1 MCPSYRATLDER
13 HSTRGRGNALRLAIS
28 GQGPQTTQ
36 TSSWNDPDT
45 LETLDLCLSCKACK
59 TECPSNVDIARLK
72 AEYQAKQH
80 EALGGPPLR
89 SFIFGRIATL
99 QRLGGLTPRMANAI
113 GNFPMTGGLLR
124 AALGI
129 HPKRSLPQ
137 LQRSLRKQ
145 WGPHPKPNADTPRV
159 VLLADTFTTHN
170 DPAIGLATKQVLE
183 SFGYHVELILAD
195 DLTRAKVSLGLLPEA
210 VAAADRTLQRLQP
223 LIEDNTVAAIVI
235 CEPSC
240 WSAVTDDWLQLRMQT
255 PLTLR
260 QQLAAKAMMPEQF
273 LEAAWNTHPNH
284 PSFTP
289 PAGAVSMHAHCHQRA
304 LAGVGSSSA
313 LLDRL
318 FPETEIRVL
327 DATCCGM
334 AGSFGFAKHR
344 YDLSMQIGE
353 LGVLPAARALASQD
367 VLLATGTSCR
377 HQILDGAARVAL
389 HPMEF
394 LAGQLMTQSDS

>member
-28 GQGPQTTQ
+28 GQGRQTTQ
-36 TSSWNDPDT
+36 ASPWNDPDT

-72 AEYQAKQH
+72 AEYHAKQH

-89 SFIFGRIATL
+89 SFIFGQIATL
-99 QRLGGLTPRMANAI
+99 QRLGGLAPRMANAL
-113 GNFPMTGGLLR
+113 GNYPLTGDLLR
-124 AALGI
+124 ATLGI

-137 LQRSLRKQ
+137 LHRSLRKQ
-145 WGPHPKPNADTPRV
+145 WGPQPKPTADSLRV

-170 DPAIGLATKQVLE
+170 DPAIGLATRRVLE

-210 VAAADRTLQRLQP
+210 VTAADRTLQRLQP
-223 LIEDNTVAAIVI
+223 WIQDDAVAAVVI

-240 WSAVTDDWLQLRMQT
+240 WSAVTDDWLQLRLQT

-273 LEAAWNTHPNH
+273 LDAAWNTHPNH

-289 PAGAVSMHAHCHQRA
+289 PAGAVLLHAHCHQRA

-313 LLDRL
+313 LLDRV

-353 LGVLPAARALASQD
+353 LGVLPAARALAAQD

-394 LAGQLMTQSDS
+394 LAEQLKTQCDS